1 MKVTILGTGAYGISL
16 ALMFNKN
23 TKDITMWTKFDSEKE
38 MLEKERE
45 HKKVLP
51 GILIPDNINFSNDMK
66 EALEGSELVVIA
78 IPAAFC
84 DDVFNELKNYI
95 KKEQHIVIATKGIE
109 QDTCLFIT
117 DVLEK
122 YIKTKNVAVIS
133 GPSFAVDIAANVPIG
148 LSLATKNKKTEA
160 LLKTYLQNDVLKL
173 RQTNDIIGTE
183 ICGSIKNV
191 IAIASGILEGLNMP
205 ESTQA
210 MFITESLHDI
220 KELIKALGGDGKTI
234 LSFAGFGDLLLTC
247 TSTKS
252 RNFRFG
258 LMIGESRDK
267 KEIQEFIDNTTI
279 EGLYTLKSIYKLLH
293 NKKVDIP
300 IIDLIYDIIFNDV
313 NPNELKKFLIEKV
326 WFFWKY
332 VEKWVFHRIK
342 YFQIK

>member
-23 TKDITMWTKFDSEKE
+23 TKNITMWTKFIDELE
-38 MLEKERE
+38 MLEKKRE
-45 HKKVLP
+45 NKNVLP
-51 GILIPDNINFSNDMK
+51 GVKIPKNIKFTDNMK
-66 EALEGSELVVIA
+66 EAIIDAKLIVIA

-84 DDVFNELKNYI
+84 DDVFSELRHHI
-95 KKEQHIVIATKGIE
+95 KKEQHICIATKGIE

-117 DVLEK
+117 DVLGK

-133 GPSFAVDIAANVPIG
+133 GPSFAVDIASDVPIG
-148 LSLATKNKKTEA
+148 LTLATKNKTTEE

-173 RQTNDIIGTE
+173 RNTKDIIGTE

-191 IAIASGILEGLNMP
+191 IAIAAGMLQGMNMP

-258 LMIGESRDK
+258 LMVGQHKKR
-267 KEIQEFIDNTTI
+267 KEIQDYIDNTTI
-279 EGLYTLKSIYKLLH
+279 EGLYTL
-293 NKKVDIP
+293 
-300 IIDLIYDIIFNDV
+300 
-313 NPNELKKFLIEKV
+313 
-326 WFFWKY
+326 
-332 VEKWVFHRIK
+332 
-342 YFQIK
+342 Q